1 MRRSGDR
8 FCRSASP
15 DELSNSNSAER
26 LWERC
31 LQGFSLRLPSLTE
44 LCGGFRLYLQHLND
58 KTTQTQGSFMS
69 SAFIQAAVILL
80 REGLEAMLVIAA
92 LAGYLT
98 RVGASHRI
106 AALYGGALAAIAAS
120 LVAAWL
126 FAVLN
131 SGEHSDIMEGIII
144 LIAAGLMLYVSGWL
158 MVKQD
163 PRGWQDYLAEKANHA
178 LAQDT
183 VWAVGALAFLAVFR
197 EGAETVLFIN
207 ALATAE
213 GGWSGG
219 LFAGLA
225 IATVGLA
232 ILFYFINLIVQ
243 KIPLRPLFI
252 VTSAFLFLMAIKFI
266 GEAVQEFQEQSILP
280 FTELKSMAWLDA
292 IGLNPTMEA
301 LSAQFLVILFALA
314 TYSVF
319 QRNSRL
325 TRADKEAIRVAK
337 P

>member
-1 MRRSGDR
+1 
-8 FCRSASP
+8 
-15 DELSNSNSAER
+15 
-26 LWERC
+26 
-31 LQGFSLRLPSLTE
+31 
-44 LCGGFRLYLQHLND
+44 
-58 KTTQTQGSFMS
+58 MS

-98 RVGASHRI
+98 KAGASHRI
-106 AALYGGALAAIAAS
+106 RALYAGALAAVGAS
-120 LVAAWL
+120 IVAAWL
-126 FAVLN
+126 FASLN

-144 LIAAGLMLYVSGWL
+144 LVAAGLMLYVSGWL

-163 PRGWQDYLAEKANHA
+163 PRGWQDYLAHKADTA
-178 LAQDT
+178 LAQET
-183 VWAVGALAFLAVFR
+183 AWAVGALAFLAVFR

-207 ALATAE
+207 ALATTE

-225 IATVGLA
+225 AATAGLA
-232 ILFYFINLIVQ
+232 VLFYFINLIAQ
-243 KIPLRPLFI
+243 RIPLRPLFI
-252 VTSAFLFLMAIKFI
+252 LTSAFLFAMAIKFI
-266 GEAVQEFQEQSILP
+266 GEAVQEFQEQSVLP
-280 FTELKSMAWLDA
+280 FTEVKDAAWLGWL
-292 IGLNPTMEA
+292 GLNPTLEA

-325 TRADKEAIRVAK
+325 SLEEKALHASK